1 MYLSVSSGHI
11 DVASPERLE
20 LPVAACS
27 LCGCQ
32 DQDCPDKNMC
42 TYKWNQTKDKWWSMN
57 TVVLLDKLLLT
68 VFFPKKGL
76 TSSVIFCHFLGKVF
90 FWYHK
95 HKVRVCKMFLHLLQ
109 SLLIY
114 IFLIQILFTHCTT
127 VQIHKLW
134 WFCHWSP
141 EEVIFCVRP
150 LMYLQTKIQVQNI
163 ANVVQSV
170 LKSE

>member
-1 MYLSVSSGHI
+1 MYLSVSLGHI

-68 VFFPKKGL
+68 IFFPKKGL
-76 TSSVIFCHFLGKVF
+76 TSSVIFCHFLGNIF

-114 IFLIQILFTHCTT
+114 IFQYRSCLLT
-127 VQIHKLW
+127 VPRGKYTNSDDSAIK
-134 WFCHWSP
+134 
-141 EEVIFCVRP
+141 
-150 LMYLQTKIQVQNI
+150 
-163 ANVVQSV
+163 V
-170 LKSE
+170 LKKWFSVSGL